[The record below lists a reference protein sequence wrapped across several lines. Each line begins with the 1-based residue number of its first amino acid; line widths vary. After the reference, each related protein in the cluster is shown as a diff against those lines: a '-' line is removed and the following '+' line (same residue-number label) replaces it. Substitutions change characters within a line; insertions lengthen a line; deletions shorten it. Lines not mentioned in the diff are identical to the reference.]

1 MACLENGE
9 EYVGKRRQIQEEM
22 LYTDIMPTPDLY
34 GIVDLMEKLPL
45 VRYGTILAILN
56 AKDPATLTHDLA
68 IKLVTDEE
76 KRWRLEAERSTL

>member
-1 MACLENGE
+1 
-9 EYVGKRRQIQEEM
+9 
-22 LYTDIMPTPDLY
+22 
-34 GIVDLMEKLPL
+34 MEKLPP

-56 AKDPATLTHDLA
+56 AQDPATLTYNLA